1 MQNDQQTIPEDP
13 QTNPH
18 QIPQQA
24 QEFVPPQQPI
34 KEEVLL
40 SWEAPERPFKK
51 RDREYYTTIGVI
63 VFLVSIIL
71 FFAGQFLPIAVV
83 VSFAFLSYVLA
94 SVPPDNT
101 LHKVT
106 NKGIRSGGKV
116 YTWSNL
122 GRFWFTTRFQQHILN
137 IEHNHAVFTKLIIL
151 LGDQDKEELARVL
164 ELYLVNETPA
174 LTWWDT
180 SAMWLQKKFP
190 LEKSS

>member
-18 QIPQQA
+18 QT

-137 IEHNHAVFTKLIIL
+137 IEHNHAVFTKLMLL
-151 LGDQDKEELARVL
+151 LGDQDKEELTRVL
-164 ELYLVNETPA
+164 
-174 LTWWDT
+174 
-180 SAMWLQKKFP
+180 
-190 LEKSS
+190 